1 MILNTYAYV
10 HQYNQNQIAEISF
23 EFETY
28 IVTESKPGYCNI
40 ICENATSVLF
50 FPDIPQSLCK
60 TVSIKVNFYGKNDA
74 IDIKELSIV
83 GKLMKDISVS
93 DLSTSNDDLCLL
105 DRISKYNQSLN
116 YLQYVA
122 DVGSI
127 NLGSSGFK
135 ILKNDKLVIS
145 FSSGTETKNIV
156 ECVLCK
162 DNDKNSIRY
171 ITLLG
176 INIATE
182 PEIEKCMSIDAIS
195 KLFNL
200 IAAKVY
206 IQKNNLSNMTI
217 QEGMEAVKSVL
228 KRKSNSNIEYVNN
241 IIAAEENDYEMN
253 DNFDNVVTDDS
264 HLKVKSLSTILKR
277 GK

>member
-1 MILNTYAYV
+1 M
-10 HQYNQNQIAEISF
+10 
-23 EFETY
+23 
-28 IVTESKPGYCNI
+28 
-40 ICENATSVLF
+40 
-50 FPDIPQSLCK
+50 
-60 TVSIKVNFYGKNDA
+60 
-74 IDIKELSIV
+74 
-83 GKLMKDISVS
+83 
-93 DLSTSNDDLCLL
+93 
-105 DRISKYNQSLN
+105 
-116 YLQYVA
+116 
-122 DVGSI
+122 
-127 NLGSSGFK
+127 
-135 ILKNDKLVIS
+135 
-145 FSSGTETKNIV
+145 
-156 ECVLCK
+156 
-162 DNDKNSIRY
+162 
-171 ITLLG
+171 LG

-264 HLKVKSLSTILKR
+264 HLKVRSLSTILKR